1 MNEQL
6 EKCSDHIE
14 ETTSQEELL
23 RELADCLKSRRES
36 QNLTVEEIAFSLKLR
51 PVYLKALES
60 GAWDDMPGEVYAIAF
75 LKQYAAFLKLDI
87 SENIE
92 KLKTGQYKLTKPL
105 TFPDPPI
112 APNRTWVIVALLLF
126 IVLFILFNLFDDG
139 FEDSKTEQ
147 RDLPS
152 KEMTVTTPPPATD
165 KPLTR
170 PDEADAT
177 EKSPTASSAAEFIES
192 QPDETSK
199 EIPEATI
206 QHEYRLAAV
215 GDDVWLQLS
224 LEGASGEEPLLLR
237 EVLLRDGQ
245 STTIHHVSPSLLLTC
260 GNATSLQVH
269 IDGKLVIATGSLGE
283 SGKVLRNFK
292 LTAE

>member
-1 MNEQL
+1 MNDQL

-14 ETTSQEELL
+14 EAASQEELL
-23 RELADCLKSRRES
+23 RDLAHCLKSKRES
-36 QNLTVEEIAFSLKLR
+36 QNLTIEEIALSLKLR
-51 PVYLKALES
+51 TVYLKALES

-75 LKQYAAFLKLDI
+75 LKQYAAFLGLDI
-87 SENIE
+87 SEHIE

-112 APNRTWVIVALLLF
+112 APNKTWVIVALLLF

-139 FEDSKTEQ
+139 FDNNETEQ

-152 KEMTVTTPPPATD
+152 TEMTLAPPLPAVDKSLTT
-165 KPLTR
+165 
-170 PDEADAT
+170 
-177 EKSPTASSAAEFIES
+177 
-192 QPDETSK
+192 PDETDTTEKIPTSSSDTESTEPPSEK
-199 EIPEATI
+199 APEAII
-206 QHEYRLAAV
+206 QHEYRLTAV
-215 GDDVWLQLS
+215 GDDVWLQLL
-224 LEGASGEEPLLLR
+224 LEGVSGEEPLLLR

-245 STTIHHVSPSLLLTC
+245 STTIHHASPSLLLTC
-260 GNATSLQVH
+260 GNTISLQVH

-292 LTAE
+292 LTSNH